1 LSSFS
6 STTDALGTSPRN
18 LPSSST
24 SPTTPHKTFSLSF
37 LSSSIVSSKPS
48 ISSDF
53 SGPSM
58 SYTLTKL
65 SSRTPWLPSPS
76 YTWQSPHTTTVVLT
90 LTSATIPGN
99 YL

>member
-6 STTDALGTSPRN
+6 STTDALRTSPRN
-18 LPSSST
+18 LPSSS
-24 SPTTPHKTFSLSF
+24 TPHKTFSLSF

-65 SSRTPWLPSPS
+65 SSRTPWLPS
-76 YTWQSPHTTTVVLT
+76 YTWQSPDTTTVVLT
-90 LTSATIPGN
+90 LTSVNIPGN

>member
-18 LPSSST
+18 LPSFST
-24 SPTTPHKTFSLSF
+24 RPTTPHKTFSLSF

-58 SYTLTKL
+58 PYTLTKL
-65 SSRTPWLPSPS
+65 SSRTPWLPS

-90 LTSATIPGN
+90 LTSVNIPGN
-99 YL
+99 L